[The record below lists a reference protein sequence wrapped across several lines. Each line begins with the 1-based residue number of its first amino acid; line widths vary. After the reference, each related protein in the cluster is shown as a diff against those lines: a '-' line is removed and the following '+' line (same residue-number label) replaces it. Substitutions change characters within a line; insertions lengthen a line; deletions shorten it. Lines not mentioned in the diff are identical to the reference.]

1 MRLRTFTAPKMED
14 ALRLIRTQLGP
25 EALILSTRKVTSKEG
40 HPSLEIT
47 AALPDDTPP
56 EPAKH
61 AALPNFAQPAL
72 MTPLAAT
79 NGAIAGESSVLG
91 TLQVHGVAT
100 QVVAKLHTA
109 LPGLQAAGFGTT
121 EALEMLLGKLLTLH
135 LPPALLPA
143 GTWHVLLG
151 PPGGG
156 KSTLLC
162 QLAGQFGSHG
172 QPVGLISLDNQTLG
186 GQEALSATAE
196 ILGLPY
202 LSTPTPAQLQSARA
216 AAPAHT
222 VWLIDTP
229 GLTPYQPQTLARVQ
243 QQLAAL
249 QPAIGTT
256 VHAHLVAP
264 ASLHPNELALLPSAL
279 QRFTLHSLCLTQLDA
294 TSHFGGPLNVAVQ
307 HGLPLGLASHS
318 PSPAA
323 TPLTLTARW
332 LAEALLNPPRS
343 QWEFPA

>member
-40 HPSLEIT
+40 HASLEIT

-56 EPAKH
+56 EPAKP
-61 AALPNFAQPAL
+61 APLPRSSPNSGPMAHES
-72 MTPLAAT
+72 
-79 NGAIAGESSVLG
+79 ISGEASLTA
-91 TLQVHGVAT
+91 TLQAHGVAPS
-100 QVVAKLHTA
+100 VVAKLHTA

-121 EALEMLLGKLLTLH
+121 EALEMLLSKLLTLH

-156 KSTLLC
+156 KSTLVC
-162 QLAGQFGSHG
+162 QLAAQFASHG

-202 LSTPTPAQLQSARA
+202 LSTPTPAQLQAARA

-249 QPAIGTT
+249 QPAIGAT
-256 VHAHLVAP
+256 VHAHVVAP
-264 ASLHPNELALLPSAL
+264 ASLHPGELALLPSAL

-294 TSHFGGPLNVAVQ
+294 ASHFGGPLNVAVQ

>member
-1 MRLRTFTAPKMED
+1 M
-14 ALRLIRTQLGP
+14 
-25 EALILSTRKVTSKEG
+25 
-40 HPSLEIT
+40 
-47 AALPDDTPP
+47 
-56 EPAKH
+56 
-61 AALPNFAQPAL
+61 
-72 MTPLAAT
+72 
-79 NGAIAGESSVLG
+79 
-91 TLQVHGVAT
+91 
-100 QVVAKLHTA
+100 
-109 LPGLQAAGFGTT
+109 
-121 EALEMLLGKLLTLH
+121 
-135 LPPALLPA
+135 
-143 GTWHVLLG
+143 LLG

-156 KSTLLC
+156 KSTLIC
-162 QLAGQFGSHG
+162 QLAAQFSSQG
-172 QPVGLISLDNQTLG
+172 QPVGVVSLDNQTLG

-202 LSTPTPAQLQSARA
+202 LSTPTSAQLQAART
-216 AAPAHT
+216 AAPGHT

-249 QPAIGTT
+249 QPAIGNT

-264 ASLHPNELALLPSAL
+264 ASLHPGELALLPTAL

-294 TSHFGGPLNVAVQ
+294 TSHFGAPLNVAVQ
-307 HGLPLGLASHS
+307 HSLPMGLASHS

>member
-56 EPAKH
+56 EPTLKPS
-61 AALPNFAQPAL
+61 LPNFTA
-72 MTPLAAT
+72 PLAAAPPT
-79 NGAIAGESSVLG
+79 NGTSISGESALAH
-91 TLQVHGVAT
+91 TLQAHGVAA

-135 LPPALLPA
+135 LSPALLPA

-156 KSTLLC
+156 KSTLVC
-162 QLAGQFGSHG
+162 QLAAQFGSHS

-186 GQEALSATAE
+186 GQEALFATAE
-196 ILGLPY
+196 ILSLPY
-202 LSTPTPAQLQSARA
+202 LSNPTPAQLQAARA
-216 AAPAHT
+216 TAPAHT

-249 QPAIGTT
+249 QTAIGTT

-264 ASLHPNELALLPSAL
+264 ASLHPGELALLPSAL

-294 TSHFGGPLNVAVQ
+294 ASHFGGPLNVAVQ